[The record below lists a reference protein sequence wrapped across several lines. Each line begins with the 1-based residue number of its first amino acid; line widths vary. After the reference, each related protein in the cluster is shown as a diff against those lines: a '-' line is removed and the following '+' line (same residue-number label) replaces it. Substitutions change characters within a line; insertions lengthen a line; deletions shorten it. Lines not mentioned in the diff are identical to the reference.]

1 MSSAV
6 TDPAVLA
13 MLKEAAYYI
22 RASQIIFWYVPI
34 HCLRQDQILTPLAT
48 AAHSVD
54 AVCLW
59 DWLVSLP
66 REWRLI
72 WKSQWSVIKVLYLLC
87 RYWVLLVVP
96 YVLWVF
102 TQDHSLEACMKLY
115 KSPVALAMW
124 NQLWAEGVLLV
135 RTFAFLG
142 NKKVILIPLLVCLS
156 GVVAY
161 QLYVD
166 NTQMTLL
173 PFLDPAGGPCFPTVK
188 YVGSPHIMLFF
199 VFPLLFDTL
208 VTCLT
213 LWRAWTLRRQSGSSG
228 SPLLKTF
235 VSEGLWY
242 FLLISAANLCNAI
255 FYWQPKAVMS
265 ALLIPLSIM
274 FPDVLACRM
283 ILGLRERGVRHNG
296 QSTSAYN
303 SRTAR
308 SGTKLSATNQPG
320 KSAGATAVASNGG
333 VVTKMGFNHELTTF
347 NGNGVNTIAG
357 DVKTIPYDMEDGPL
371 DNGRSQGIRVDIE
384 SHRYY
389 EERSDAESGDDKKG
403 RSFMP

>member
-1 MSSAV
+1 MSAAV
-6 TDPAVLA
+6 PDPALA
-13 MLKEAAYYI
+13 AFLKEAAYYI
-22 RASQIIFWYVPI
+22 RASQIIFCAFY
-34 HCLRQDQILTPLAT
+34 
-48 AAHSVD
+48 

-59 DWLVSLP
+59 DWLVSLK
-66 REWRLI
+66 REYRLI
-72 WKSQWSVIKVLYLLC
+72 WQSKWSVIKVLYLLC
-87 RYWVLLVVP
+87 RYWVLFVIP
-96 YVLWVF
+96 YVLWCF
-102 TQDHSLEACMKLY
+102 TQDHSLETCMKIY

-142 NKKVILIPLLVCLS
+142 NKKTILIPLLVLLA
-156 GVVAY
+156 GVVSY

-173 PFLDPAGGPCFPTVK
+173 PFLDPSGGPCFPTVR

-199 VFPLLFDTL
+199 VFPLLYDTL
-208 VTCLT
+208 VTGLT
-213 LWRAWTLRRQSGSSG
+213 LWRALQLRRQSGGQG

-242 FLLISAANLCNAI
+242 FVLISAANLCNAI
-255 FYWQPKAVMS
+255 FYWQPKQVMS
-265 ALLIPLSIM
+265 ALLIPLSVM

-283 ILGLRERGVRHNG
+283 ILSLRERGMRHASGHN
-296 QSTSAYN
+296 TSAYN

-308 SGTKLSATNQPG
+308 TKVSNTNQPS
-320 KSAGATAVASNGG
+320 KISAGATAVAPSGG
-333 VVTKMGFNHELTTF
+333 VVTKMEFSHELTTF
-347 NGNGVNTIAG
+347 DRTRVVDSESVLGG
-357 DVKTIPYDMEDGPL
+357 DIKTIPYELEEGPADG
-371 DNGRSQGIRVDIE
+371 RAQHGIRVDIE

-389 EERSDAESGDDKKG
+389 EERSDAESDDKKG